1 MLAAVK
7 YSFLSRARYALGMLA
22 AVALLG
28 MGQAAAAA
36 DAPAGAPASITIPGV
51 KAPDVVRTSP
61 VPGIYEVHRGADI
74 IYMTADGRYVFTG
87 DLYTVANHDNL
98 TEARRREL
106 RRVLI
111 AAVPESDMVVFSP
124 PDPKYTITVFTD
136 VDCTY
141 CRAFHRQIADY
152 NRLGVRVRYV
162 FFPRT
167 GPNTSSWFKAEQVW
181 CSSDRHAALTQAK
194 LGATLNAKACPN
206 TPVAREYELGKEIG
220 LDGTPGIVASNGT
233 LLGGYLPP
241 DELLTQLKQL
251 DN

>member
-1 MLAAVK
+1 MLPAVK
-7 YSFLSRARYALGMLA
+7 DSFLKHARYALSLLIA
-22 AVALLG
+22 ATLLG
-28 MGQAAAAA
+28 LAQTAAA
-36 DAPAGAPASITIPGV
+36 DAPAAAPITIPGV
-51 KAPDVVRTSP
+51 KAPDIVRPSP
-61 VPGIYEVHRGADI
+61 VSGIYEVHRGADI
-74 IYMTADGRYVFTG
+74 IYMTADGRYAFTG
-87 DLYTVANHDNL
+87 DLYTVAHHDNL

-194 LGATLNAKACPN
+194 LGATLNDKVCPN

-241 DELLTQLKQL
+241 DELLAQLKQL

>member
-1 MLAAVK
+1 VKYALLLSASYALSLLAA
-7 YSFLSRARYALGMLA
+7 AALPGPA
-22 AVALLG
+22 
-28 MGQAAAAA
+28 QAAAASAA
-36 DAPAGAPASITIPGV
+36 DAAAAAPATIVIPGV
-51 KAPDVVRTSP
+51 KAPDIVRTSP

-124 PDPKYTITVFTD
+124 ADPKYTITVFTD

-181 CSSDRHAALTQAK
+181 CSSDRHSALTQAK
-194 LGATLNAKACPN
+194 LGATLNAKVCAN

-241 DELLTQLKQL
+241 DELVSQLKQL